1 MAWNPEL
8 YGKFQKERF
17 VPFEDL
23 SGLVEIREGMDV
35 IDLGCGTGEL
45 TERLSD
51 MLPGSRVL
59 GIDSSPEMLGK
70 AAPRV
75 RPGLDFELLP
85 VQDAGGEWD
94 LVFSNAALQWVPD
107 HGKLVPRLIS
117 LLKPGGQ
124 IAVQVPSNHVHIT
137 QRLAGETAGEEPFRS
152 ALGGWLRIP
161 SVLTITEYAELL
173 YENGCAGVT
182 VFEKV
187 FPHVL
192 DDARAVLEWLSGTVL
207 LSYFS
212 RLQPPLDE
220 AFRNALMEKLEK
232 LYPEGPVFY
241 PFRRIFFSGFRGR
254 RPD

>member
-1 MAWNPEL
+1 MSWDPDL
-8 YGKFQKERF
+8 YRKFRDERF
-17 VPFEDL
+17 APFEDL
-23 SGLVEIREGMDV
+23 SGLVEVRQGMDV

-59 GIDSSPEMLGK
+59 GIDSSPEMLDK

-75 RPGLDFELLP
+75 RPGLDFDLLP
-85 VQDAGGEWD
+85 IQDAAGEWD
-94 LVFSNAALQWVPD
+94 IIFSNAALQWIPD
-107 HGKLVPRLIS
+107 HGTLIPRLIS

-124 IAVQVPSNHVHIT
+124 IAVQVPANHVHIT
-137 QRLAGETAGEEPFRS
+137 QLLAGETAGEEPFRS
-152 ALGGWLRIP
+152 ALGGWVRIP
-161 SVLTITEYAELL
+161 SVLSITEYAGLL
-173 YENGCAGVT
+173 YENGCTGIT

-192 DDARAVLEWLSGTVL
+192 CDARAVLEWLSGTL
-207 LSYFS
+207 LIPYFS

-220 AFRNALMEKLEK
+220 AFKDALGKKLEK

-241 PFRRIFFSGFRGR
+241 PFRRIFFSGFRGER
-254 RPD
+254 LD

>member
-17 VPFEDL
+17 APFEDL
-23 SGLVEIREGMDV
+23 SGLVEIREGIDV
-35 IDLGCGTGEL
+35 VDLGCGTGEL
-45 TERLSD
+45 TCRLSD

-59 GIDSSPEMLGK
+59 GIDSSPEMFGK

-85 VQDAGGEWD
+85 VQDLGGEWD

-107 HGKLVPRLIS
+107 HPRLVPRLIS

-137 QRLAGETAGEEPFRS
+137 QLLAGETAGEEPFRS
-152 ALGGWLRIP
+152 ALGGWVRPP

-173 YENGCAGVT
+173 YENGSTGIT

-212 RLQPPLDE
+212 RLQSPLDE

-254 RPD
+254 RP

>member
-17 VPFEDL
+17 APFEDL
-23 SGLVEIREGMDV
+23 SGLVEIREGIDV
-35 IDLGCGTGEL
+35 VDLGCGTGEL
-45 TERLSD
+45 TRRLSD
-51 MLPGSRVL
+51 MLPRSRVL

-85 VQDAGGEWD
+85 VQDLGGEWD

-107 HGKLVPRLIS
+107 HPRLVPRLIS

-137 QRLAGETAGEEPFRS
+137 QLLAGETAGEEPFRS
-152 ALGGWLRIP
+152 ALGGWVRQP

-173 YENGCAGVT
+173 YENGCTGIT

-212 RLQPPLDE
+212 RLQSPLDE

-254 RPD
+254 RP

>member
-1 MAWNPEL
+1 MEWNPEL
-8 YGKFQKERF
+8 YRKFREERF
-17 VPFEDL
+17 APFEDL
-23 SGLVEIREGMDV
+23 SGLVKIREGIDV
-35 IDLGCGTGEL
+35 VDLGCGTGEL
-45 TERLSD
+45 TERLSA

-59 GIDSSPEMLGK
+59 GIDSSPEMLGQ

-85 VQDAGGEWD
+85 IQDVSGEWD

-107 HGKLVPRLIS
+107 HRELVPRLIS
-117 LLKPGGQ
+117 LLRPGGQ

-137 QRLAGETAGEEPFRS
+137 QLLAGETAGEEPFRS
-152 ALGGWLRIP
+152 ALGGWVRQP
-161 SVLTITEYAELL
+161 SVLTVTEYAELL
-173 YENGCAGVT
+173 YGNGCTVIT

-192 DDARAVLEWLSGTVL
+192 DDTRAVLEWLSGTL
-207 LSYFS
+207 LISYFS

-220 AFRNALMEKLEK
+220 AFAAALMQKLEK

-241 PFRRIFFSGFRGR
+241 PFRRIFFSGFRGER
-254 RPD
+254 GD

>member
-1 MAWNPEL
+1 MAWDPEL
-8 YGKFQKERF
+8 YRKFREERF
-17 VPFEDL
+17 APFEDL
-23 SGLVEIREGMDV
+23 SGLVEVRQGMDV

-45 TERLSD
+45 TQRLSD
-51 MLPGSRVL
+51 MLPESRVL
-59 GIDSSPEMLGK
+59 GIDSSPEMLGQ

-75 RPGLDFELLP
+75 KPGLDFKLLP

-94 LVFSNAALQWVPD
+94 LVFSNAALQWIPD

-137 QRLAGETAGEEPFRS
+137 QLLAGETAGEEPFRS
-152 ALGGWLRIP
+152 SLGGWVRQP

-173 YENGCAGVT
+173 YVNGCTGIT

-192 DDARAVLEWLSGTVL
+192 NDARAVLEWLSGTVL
-207 LSYFS
+207 LPYFS

-220 AFRNALMEKLEK
+220 AFRDALMNKLEK
-232 LYPEGPVFY
+232 LYPEGPVLY
-241 PFRRIFFSGFRGR
+241 PFRRIFFSGFKDE
-254 RPD
+254 RPA